1 METDPDYRAIF
12 TQLRIEV
19 FDELMDEAV
28 RRGLNGWLAPVFY
41 RGVQVG
47 TRKRYS
53 DRLLMF
59 LLKAWRPEK
68 FG

>member
-1 METDPDYRAIF
+1 METDPEYRAIF

-19 FDELMDEAV
+19 IDELQNEVV
-28 RRGLNGWLAPVFY
+28 RRAKEGWLEPIFY

-47 TRKRYS
+47 TRRCYS
-53 DRLLMF
+53 DRLMMF

-68 FG
+68 YG